1 MKTKELLKHKSP
13 YILIT
18 GEAGSGKTFL
28 VREAMN
34 LNPKWGV
41 LSATTGVA
49 ALVLGT
55 NVIGGDVKTI
65 HSTLG
70 FFDAESLE
78 KSRAAGTLAKNLKR
92 LRKRFKRIVIDE
104 SSMLDSRVFEILVPA
119 CEEAGIGI
127 VLTGDF
133 LQLPAVPPK
142 TPQKTKAWEPWLFNT
157 EAFKKFSV
165 IRLDT
170 QHRQTNPDFI
180 NALNCLRIGDG
191 ESAVPHLKAAGVT
204 FVDKTFYGFQGTTIT
219 GKKETMEAINEHEYA
234 KLPSEEQ
241 VYTTV
246 RTGHP
251 SANDLL
257 EWEDIPDTVN
267 LKLGTRVM
275 ILRNLY
281 GEKIVDPMKKV
292 DTDAADYQT
301 VLCAPDGSTGVVA
314 KDKNNRLGHAL
325 LQSNGDTGVVT
336 GIGATSVDILR
347 DDGATVTVNLF
358 TVDNGKYH
366 TEIGDKGERVKI
378 TDKEPTAWVNYLPV
392 RKAWAINAHKV
403 QGLTIEHPTRVLIRD
418 MFGPAM
424 VYVSISRVKNPKDL
438 TLVGAEEV
446 INGETQIHWKTK
458 MAPAVGEWK

>member
-1 MKTKELLKHKSP
+1 MKGKELLKVSCP
-13 YILIT
+13 FLLIT
-18 GEAGSGKTFL
+18 GAAGSGKTFL

-92 LRKRFKRIVIDE
+92 LRKKFKRIVIDE
-104 SSMLDSRVFEILVPA
+104 SSMLDSRVLEILVPA

-142 TPQKTKAWEPWLFNT
+142 KPQTKAWEPWLFKT
-157 EAFKKFSV
+157 EAFKKFEV
-165 IRLDT
+165 VRLDT

-180 NALNCLRIGDG
+180 KALNHLRVGDG
-191 ESAVPHLKAAGVT
+191 DAAVPHLKAAGVT
-204 FVDKTFYGFQGTTIT
+204 FVEKAAYGFEGTTIT
-219 GKKETMEAINEHEYA
+219 GTKEIMDKINNVEYVKLSGDEHAYE
-234 KLPSEEQ
+234 
-241 VYTTV
+241 TV
-246 RTGHP
+246 RGGHP
-251 SANDLL
+251 SEQDIL
-257 EWEDIPDTVN
+257 EWENIPSSVD
-267 LKLGTRVM
+267 LKVGTRVM
-275 ILRNLY
+275 VLRNLY
-281 GEKIVDPMKKV
+281 GEKVADLSKKV
-292 DTDAADYQT
+292 DTDAADYQQ
-301 VLCAPDGSTGVVA
+301 VLFNPDGSGGVVS
-314 KDKNNRLGHAL
+314 KDKDKRLGHAL

-336 GIGATSVDILR
+336 DIGETGVTILR
-347 DDGATVTVNLF
+347 DDGSTVRVDMF
-358 TVDNGKYH
+358 TIDNGKYH
-366 TEIGDKGERVKI
+366 TEIGDKGERIKI
-378 TDKEPTAWVNYLPV
+378 TDEEPTAWVTYLPV

-403 QGLTIEHPTRVLIRD
+403 QGLTIEHPTRVLIWD
-418 MFGPAM
+418 MFGTAM
-424 VYVSISRVKNPKDL
+424 VYVAVSRVKNPKHL
-438 TLVGAEEV
+438 TLVAAEEV
-446 INGETQIHWKTK
+446 INGATQIHWKTK